1 MNLKFTADV
10 SVWGLLL
17 LLNINYL
24 DAWNERLYML
34 HICAKILHLQFTFF
48 TLLKNFL
55 RVKKKA
61 LQNCSSYESV
71 LSRVKKPSFFP
82 LALHEFNQ
90 EKKIIF
96 ALRDDERL
104 VGKEGQVASKRS
116 KYSKTQTN
124 TWNELVCFFFKMG
137 CWLKKRW
144 WRGVFWNEQARLWA
158 LVCLN
163 VTLEMLLS

>member
-1 MNLKFTADV
+1 MNLKFTAD
-10 SVWGLLL
+10 VWGLLL

-34 HICAKILHLQFTFF
+34 HICAKTLHLHFKFF
-48 TLLKNFL
+48 ILLKNFL
-55 RVKKKA
+55 RVKKMLCKIV
-61 LQNCSSYESV
+61 CSSYESV

-124 TWNELVCFFFKMG
+124 TWNELVCFLFKMG
-137 CWLKKRW
+137 CWLMMEG
-144 WRGVFWNEQARLWA
+144 GVLKWASPFVGSRL
-158 LVCLN
+158 LECNLGN
-163 VTLEMLLS
+163 VA